1 MQTLTLLPS
10 CNMIRNIVTI
20 PDKLLRMKSKRIGY
34 VDDEIRTLASDMIAT
49 SKNWEKQR
57 DSELAAALAAVQV
70 GELLQL
76 TVVRE
81 NFDDDNNQDYVT
93 LVNPKIVKSSSEFVT
108 DMEGCISVPGIY
120 GRVKRHLKVKVVA
133 QDIDGNEIR
142 LTLEG
147 FPARVLQH
155 EIDHMNGILFLD
167 HVESDEDIL
176 HTDQNG
182 NLTALDSKKTKL
194 I

>member
-1 MQTLTLLPS
+1 
-10 CNMIRNIVTI
+10 MIRNIVTI